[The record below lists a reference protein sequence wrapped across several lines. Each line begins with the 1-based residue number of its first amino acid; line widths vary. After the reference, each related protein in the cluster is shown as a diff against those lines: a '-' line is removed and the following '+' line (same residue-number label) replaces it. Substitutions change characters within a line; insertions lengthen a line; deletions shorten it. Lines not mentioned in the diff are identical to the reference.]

1 MLAVRAKALYLL
13 DKKFFL
19 QQFTVKN
26 SKENEISYC
35 FH

>member
-1 MLAVRAKALYLL
+1 MLAVRAKALSLL
-13 DKKFFL
+13 DKIFFL
-19 QQFTVKN
+19 QQFTVEN